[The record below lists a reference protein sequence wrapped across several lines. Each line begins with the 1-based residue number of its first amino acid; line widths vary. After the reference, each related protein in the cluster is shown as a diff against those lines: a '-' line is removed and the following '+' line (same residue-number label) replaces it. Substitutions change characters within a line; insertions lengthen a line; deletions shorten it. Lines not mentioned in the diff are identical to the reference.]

1 MISSPDKKIK
11 INGTTAKKQLVLF
24 DFDGTIT
31 TRDTLGEFLK
41 YYHGKV
47 KYIMGL
53 VILSPVIAAYV
64 FKLMPNWKSKQYLL
78 TWFLKNE
85 SSKEFDKRC
94 REFVSKQVRA
104 LIRPEALHA
113 ISGYKRAGATIV
125 VVSASAENW
134 VKPWCDE
141 QGLVCI
147 ATRLQVKENQL
158 TGKIL
163 GKNCH
168 GPEKVCRIQ
177 EMFNLSDYDEI
188 IAYGDSSGDTEMLS
202 LAHQK
207 HFKPFRTTRIQN
219 RI

>member
-1 MISSPDKKIK
+1 MISVPDKKTKSNNIR
-11 INGTTAKKQLVLF
+11 AKKQLVLF

-41 YYHGKV
+41 YYHGKIT
-47 KYIMGL
+47 YFMGL
-53 VILSPVIAAYV
+53 AILSPIIAAYV

-85 SSKEFDKRC
+85 PSVEFDRRCKEFVVK
-94 REFVSKQVRA
+94 EVHA
-104 LIRPEALHA
+104 LLRPEALQA
-113 ISGYKRAGATIV
+113 ISDYKKAGATVV

-141 QGLVCI
+141 HDLMCI
-147 ATRLQVKENQL
+147 ATRLQVREQRL

-168 GPEKVCRIQ
+168 GPEKVCRIR

-188 IAYGDSSGDTEMLS
+188 IAYGDSSGDTEMLN
-202 LAHQK
+202 LAQQK
-207 HFKPFRTTRIQN
+207 HYKPFRQN
-219 RI
+219 AR